1 MLKLTSKPNCIYQ
14 VETYVKR
21 LVKKHKLSS
30 DMYPNI
36 LISLT
41 EAVNNA
47 ILHGN
52 HNDETKE
59 VHILTKKENELLR
72 FIVSDEGKGF
82 DFQNVPDPTSPE
94 NLEKVGG
101 RGVFLMCQL
110 SDQVRFYN
118 NGSTVELV
126 FRL

>member
-1 MLKLTSKPNCIYQ
+1 LTMLKLTSKPNCIYQ

-59 VHILTKKENELLR
+59 RDLIFKMYRILLPRKTWKK
-72 FIVSDEGKGF
+72 
-82 DFQNVPDPTSPE
+82 
-94 NLEKVGG
+94 
-101 RGVFLMCQL
+101 
-110 SDQVRFYN
+110 
-118 NGSTVELV
+118 
-126 FRL
+126 